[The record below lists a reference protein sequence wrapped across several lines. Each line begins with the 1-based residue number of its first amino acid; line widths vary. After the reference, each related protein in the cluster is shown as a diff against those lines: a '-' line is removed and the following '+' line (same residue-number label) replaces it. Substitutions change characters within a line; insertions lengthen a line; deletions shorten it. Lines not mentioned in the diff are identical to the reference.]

1 MGDLVKGIQNTPI
14 PTILIV
20 AGLLIIVLAFVTKIG
35 GIVEVSPEQKRWAI
49 PIGLFVLAI
58 GLVLNSNTVSP
69 PPSSSLISP
78 PSQSSSENKSQTPN
92 KLDKNIDGCGEQL
105 LSKLGRYEGESVII
119 NSSTRRSGKVVMDI
133 NREADASCR
142 LIARVEEF
150 SPLAGKGTLTGQFD
164 PNVGQKVAL
173 MGSLSH
179 QTQPKIWD
187 VEMNVQFINKN
198 SIEGQSTW
206 KPKSGVE
213 DTKIYY
219 EEFTATKL

>member
-1 MGDLVKGIQNTPI
+1 MTDGGKDKNSSESAVVKI
-14 PTILIV
+14 ILSIL
-20 AGLLIIVLAFVTKIG
+20 ALLGL
-35 GIVEVSPEQKRWAI
+35 AI
-49 PIGLFVLAI
+49 PAAFANWDKIFSKSDQPV
-58 GLVLNSNTVSP
+58 SKPSMTVSP
-69 PPSSSLISP
+69 PPSSSPISSP
-78 PSQSSSENKSQTPN
+78 PSPSQSFSGNKPESPN
-92 KLDKNIDGCGEQL
+92 KLDNKIDGCREQL

-119 NSSTRRSGKVVMDI
+119 NSSTRRSGKVVIDI
-133 NREADASCR
+133 NREADDSCR

-187 VEMNVQFINKN
+187 VEMSIQFINKN

-213 DTKIYY
+213 DSKIYY